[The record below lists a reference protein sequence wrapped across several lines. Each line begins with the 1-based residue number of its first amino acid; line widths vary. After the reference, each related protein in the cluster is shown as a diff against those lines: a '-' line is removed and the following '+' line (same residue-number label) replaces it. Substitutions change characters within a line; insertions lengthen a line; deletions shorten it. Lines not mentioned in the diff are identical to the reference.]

1 MPSLAEMIEAICSSG
16 RTPEQIAAALDVTEQ
31 AVYTWRTGRVKKP
44 RGDKLAAVKRLY
56 ASLGGA
62 HSADGDEPEVVEDP
76 SLEDDPSPSTQAAT
90 AFARSAW
97 DVEAGEDIA
106 PPPER
111 HSTPPPRSPGEA
123 FRFIH
128 CADLHLDSPFKGIR
142 KIDPQQAPWIALATR
157 RAFVRLVDMA
167 IDDEVDFVV
176 IAGDLFDGEWKSADT
191 GIFLSRQLTRL
202 TAAGIP
208 VFAVTGNHDALS
220 VVTRSVRWPG
230 QATLFGADAASIEL
244 PDLGVVIHGRSF
256 GDRHEAA
263 DFVDA
268 YPPAR
273 AGLFNLGILHTS
285 LTGDVGHATYAPCTP
300 AELAS
305 RGYDYWALGHV
316 HVPRVIQESPHI
328 VYSGNIQGRDIGE
341 TGPRGCQV
349 VTVDGARRSTVHFVA
364 LDDVRWDRVG
374 LSVDDIDADSVD
386 DIVDA
391 VVSLLESKLPEEGR
405 LLACRIAITGATPL
419 HRRLKIRRGTLR
431 DDLLTVLGSQ
441 FDSRICVEQVEVN
454 TSDPDAVERGPG
466 PLPPRAIALLEEEL
480 RRLENQP
487 ADSLLDGEDDLRK
500 LFNELRILDSLR
512 PGRCDEIREPDRWVA
527 IVKEARELL
536 EAEIGEAV
544 DGEGGE
550 A

>member
-1 MPSLAEMIEAICSSG
+1 MPSLAEMIEAICARGKS
-16 RTPEQIAAALDVTEQ
+16 PEQIAAELDVTEQ

-56 ASLGGA
+56 DTLAGAAVPAGEESDTPAIPPPDDESL
-62 HSADGDEPEVVEDP
+62 
-76 SLEDDPSPSTQAAT
+76 PSTPAAT
-90 AFARSAW
+90 ALGRSAW
-97 DVEAGEDIA
+97 DVEFGEDVA

-111 HSTPPPRSPGEA
+111 HATAPPRRPGEA

-167 IDDEVDFVV
+167 IDDDVDFVV

-202 TAAGIP
+202 TTAGIP

-230 QATLFGADAASIEL
+230 QATLFGPAAGSVEL

-285 LTGDVGHATYAPCTP
+285 LTGDLGHATYAPCTP
-300 AELAS
+300 AQLAS

-316 HVPRVIQESPHI
+316 HVPREIQVSPRI
-328 VYSGNIQGRDIGE
+328 VYAGNIQGRDIGE

-349 VTVDGARRSTVHFVA
+349 VTVDAARQSTVHFVA
-364 LDDVRWDRVG
+364 LDDVRWDRIE
-374 LSVDDIDADSVD
+374 LSVADIDADSVD
-386 DIVDA
+386 DIVA
-391 VVSLLESKLPEEGR
+391 AIVALLESKLPEEGR
-405 LLACRIAITGATPL
+405 LLACRITLTGATPL

-441 FDSRICVEQVEVN
+441 FDSRICVEQVVVN
-454 TSDPDAVERGPG
+454 TTDPDAVEPGPG
-466 PLPPRAIALLEEEL
+466 PLPPRAIELLEEEL

-487 ADSLLDGEDDLRK
+487 ADALLDDEDDLRK
-500 LFNELRILDSLR
+500 LFNDLRVLDSLHPR
-512 PGRCDEIREPDRWVA
+512 RGDEIREPDRWTA
-527 IVKEARELL
+527 IVKEARDLL
-536 EAEIGEAV
+536 KAEIGEAG
-544 DGEGGE
+544 DGEGGD

>member
-1 MPSLAEMIEAICSSG
+1 MPSLAEMIELICAMG
-16 RTPEQIAAALDVTEQ
+16 RTPEQIAAELDVTEQ

-44 RGDKLAAVKRLY
+44 RGDKLDGVKRLY
-56 ASLGGA
+56 TSLVGAAPAGGDHPDAPVNTPHDDNA
-62 HSADGDEPEVVEDP
+62 HPSIPAETPLERSGWDADAADE
-76 SLEDDPSPSTQAAT
+76 
-90 AFARSAW
+90 
-97 DVEAGEDIA
+97 IA

-111 HSTPPPRSPGEA
+111 HAAPPPRSPGEA

-167 IDDEVDFVV
+167 IDDDVDFVV
-176 IAGDLFDGEWKSADT
+176 IAGDLFDGEWESADT

-230 QATLFGADAASIEL
+230 QATLFGPAAGSVEV
-244 PDLGVVIHGRSF
+244 PDIGVVIHGRSF

-285 LTGDVGHATYAPCTP
+285 LTGDLGHATYAPCTP
-300 AELAS
+300 AQLAS

-316 HVPRVIQESPHI
+316 HVPRVIHTAPHI

-341 TGPRGCQV
+341 TGQRGCQV
-349 VTVDGARRSTVHFVA
+349 VTVDAARQPTVHFVA
-364 LDDVRWDRVG
+364 LDDVRWDRIE

-386 DIVDA
+386 DIVAA
-391 VVSLLESKLPEEGR
+391 VVSLLESKVPEEGR
-405 LLACRIAITGATPL
+405 LLACRITLTGATPL

-431 DDLLTVLGSQ
+431 DDLLTVIGSQ
-441 FDSRICVEQVEVN
+441 FDSRICVEQVVVN
-454 TSDPDAVERGPG
+454 TTDPDAVEPGPG
-466 PLPPRAIALLEEEL
+466 PLPPRAVELLEEEL
-480 RRLENQP
+480 RRLVNQP
-487 ADSLLDGEDDLRK
+487 ADALLDDEEDLRK
-500 LFNELRILDSLR
+500 LFNELRILDSLHPR
-512 PGRCDEIREPDRWVA
+512 RGDEIREPDRWMA
-527 IVKEARELL
+527 IVNEARDLL
-536 EAEIGEAV
+536 KAEIGAAG
-544 DGEGGE
+544 DGEGGDE
-550 A
+550 